1 MDYAVTLQTG
11 YGSWNPIAWLI
22 AFIIALIIL
31 YLLWLRGEKGYKIG
45 TEQTKPYLSGNVEPE
60 KGAVHIRA
68 SNLYWGFS
76 EALKGYYGR
85 VVPAHSGSIV
95 DYVVWYLLVTAALL
109 IIVVLV

>member
-1 MDYAVTLQTG
+1 
-11 YGSWNPIAWLI
+11 
-22 AFIIALIIL
+22 
-31 YLLWLRGEKGYKIG
+31 
-45 TEQTKPYLSGNVEPE
+45 VEPE

-76 EALKGYYGR
+76 EALKGYYEQ
-85 VVPAHSGSIV
+85 VVPAHSGSVV